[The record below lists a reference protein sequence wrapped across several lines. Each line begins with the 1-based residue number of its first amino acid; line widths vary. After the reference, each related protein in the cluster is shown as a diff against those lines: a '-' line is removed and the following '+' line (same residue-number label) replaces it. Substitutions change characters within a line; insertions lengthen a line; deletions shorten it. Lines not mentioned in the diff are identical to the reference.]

1 VTEVMSLLDAFAI
14 AWRAID
20 NVALAIALILV
31 TAIFAAVGGLMS
43 WKMRVW
49 GAMVG
54 GMMVNAVAK
63 AEGAGYEAAFAA
75 MVVTTA
81 LGVTLGSAGLI
92 VRLMRASKLPQV

>member
-1 VTEVMSLLDAFAI
+1 MSVLDAVAI

-31 TAIFAAVGGLMS
+31 TSIFAAVGGLMS

-81 LGVTLGSAGLI
+81 LGVALGSAGLI
-92 VRLMRASKLPQV
+92 VRLMKVKRP

>member
-1 VTEVMSLLDAFAI
+1 MTEVMSVLDAVAI

-31 TAIFAAVGGLMS
+31 TSIFAAVGGLMS

-81 LGVTLGSAGLI
+81 LGVALGSAGLI
-92 VRLMRASKLPQV
+92 VRLMKVKRP

>member
-1 VTEVMSLLDAFAI
+1 MSILDAVAI

-31 TAIFAAVGGLMS
+31 TSIFAAVGGLMS

-81 LGVTLGSAGLI
+81 LGVALGSAGLI
-92 VRLMRASKLPQV
+92 VRLMKVKRP

>member
-1 VTEVMSLLDAFAI
+1 VTEVMSVLDAVAI

-81 LGVTLGSAGLI
+81 LGVALGSAGLI
-92 VRLMRASKLPQV
+92 VRLMKAKRP

>member
-1 VTEVMSLLDAFAI
+1 VTEVMSVLDAVAT

-81 LGVTLGSAGLI
+81 MGVALGSAGLI
-92 VRLMRASKLPQV
+92 VRLMKVKRP

>member
-1 VTEVMSLLDAFAI
+1 MSVLDAVAI

-31 TAIFAAVGGLMS
+31 TSIFAAVGGLMS

-81 LGVTLGSAGLI
+81 LGVAPGSAGLI
-92 VRLMRASKLPQV
+92 VRLMKVKRP